1 MKVYELAKAVD
12 PYVVSMRRYFHENPE
27 LSNQEDKTIE
37 RIGQELDAMG
47 IRYEVVPK
55 GGIIGYIE
63 GTKPGKGKTV
73 LLRADCDACSGKEGQ
88 PGRSPCLLLQGRR
101 CNACLRS

>member
-1 MKVYELAKAVD
+1 MIEPVRFRPCCRVFMLKHYCKEECMMKVYELAKAVD

-55 GGIIGYIE
+55 GD
-63 GTKPGKGKTV
+63 K
-73 LLRADCDACSGKEGQ
+73 L
-88 PGRSPCLLLQGRR
+88 
-101 CNACLRS
+101 

>member
-73 LLRADCDACSGKEGQ
+73 LRVPTAM
-88 PGRSPCLLLQGRR
+88 RCLFWKRR
-101 CNACLRS
+101 TTWQVPVSAAPR